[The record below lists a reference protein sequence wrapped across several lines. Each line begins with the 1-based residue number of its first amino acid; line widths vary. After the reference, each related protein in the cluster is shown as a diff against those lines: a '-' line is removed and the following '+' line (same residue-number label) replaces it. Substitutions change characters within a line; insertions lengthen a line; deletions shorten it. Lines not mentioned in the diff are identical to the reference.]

1 MNLTELL
8 VRVAV
13 FYITL
18 LLLARI
24 AGRQE
29 ISQMTFFNFIS
40 SIAIGSIAANMII
53 NPDVSIRNGVIA
65 LAGWTAFTIL
75 MEFIDIKSR
84 TMRMILD
91 GNPIV
96 VVQNGKILDRSLRKV
111 RLDIDTLQSMLR
123 QQNVFSMKDVQYAI
137 YETNGQLSVLRKSD
151 TQTGNA
157 TIPLATQVISDG
169 NILFDNLEKL
179 NLTEAWLKNEL
190 KRAGIHSVDEVFFA
204 EVQQDGTL
212 YADKKER
219 MVH

>member
-40 SIAIGSIAANMII
+40 SIAIGSIAANM
-53 NPDVSIRNGVIA
+53 
-65 LAGWTAFTIL
+65 
-75 MEFIDIKSR
+75 K
-84 TMRMILD
+84 
-91 GNPIV
+91 
-96 VVQNGKILDRSLRKV
+96 
-111 RLDIDTLQSMLR
+111 
-123 QQNVFSMKDVQYAI
+123 
-137 YETNGQLSVLRKSD
+137 
-151 TQTGNA
+151 
-157 TIPLATQVISDG
+157 
-169 NILFDNLEKL
+169 
-179 NLTEAWLKNEL
+179 AWLKNEL